1 MRMGMRKWLGESTY
15 RLNLREAIL
24 FLAFHESLDSLPGL
38 QRTNSAVA
46 GDIEAN
52 YSSVARFALNS
63 CWASVVVTLFSG
75 VSIRG
80 YANSTLVYPFK
91 YLVLYAKHIKRFS
104 EVISNVEP
112 EMIDGKDLPGILSK
126 ITKEVE
132 RELGSN
138 RINADYSATK
148 TTGILKGLTAY
159 DTHFKRIEKAE
170 KLPADGKTKA
180 TSEKKGEGSVGED
193 KRPPGAEQSASSEK
207 PETSADVPATES
219 DIPFPC
225 TCLRGAKVQLKLLS
239 QMIQEH
245 LSPIVSLRE
254 SLLSN
259 SKLTIHFR
267 DLWLLFQ
274 PGELVVSAK
283 SPVQA
288 YRVIHVSGGR
298 PLMTNAITEKS
309 DSESHTK
316 YESVEHKGFR
326 QKSKISPFAIDCI
339 RYDFDGERF
348 GPVQQNISIEEY
360 EGERPITMLAVW
372 PLRFSEDPKSL
383 RQALVQRGRRFS
395 EFQTFQH
402 RRYEGLSLDEPQ
414 EEVSS
419 PHPAVFDLG
428 LMVPLDRKRSHRG
441 FRACI

>member
-1 MRMGMRKWLGESTY
+1 MRKWIGESTY

-24 FLAFHESLDSLPGL
+24 FLAFNESLESLPGL
-38 QRTNSAVA
+38 QRTNSAVG
-46 GDIEAN
+46 GDIEAA

-63 CWASVVVTLFSG
+63 CWSSVVIALFSG

-104 EVISNVEP
+104 EIISNVEP
-112 EMIDGKDLPGILSK
+112 EVIDGKDLPGILSK

-159 DTHFKRIEKAE
+159 DVHFKRIEKAE
-170 KLPADGKTKA
+170 KLSADGKTKA
-180 TSEKKGEGSVGED
+180 ASEKKGENNVDED
-193 KRPPGAEQSASSEK
+193 KKSRGAEQSAGSEN
-207 PETSADVPATES
+207 PETSADAPAPES
-219 DIPFPC
+219 EIPFPC
-225 TCLRGAKVQLKLLS
+225 ICLRSAKEHLKLLS
-239 QMIQEH
+239 QMIQEY
-245 LSPIVSLRE
+245 LGPIVSLRE

-259 SKLTIHFR
+259 SKLTIYFR

-309 DSESHTK
+309 DNKSHAK
-316 YESVEHKGFR
+316 YEPVEHKGFR
-326 QKSKISPFAIDCI
+326 HKSKMSPFTIDCI
-339 RYDFDGERF
+339 SYDFDGENF

-360 EGERPITMLAVW
+360 EGEKSITMLTVW
-372 PLRFSEDPKSL
+372 PLRFSEDPESAK
-383 RQALVQRGRRFS
+383 QALVQRGRRFS

-414 EEVSS
+414 EEVSP
-419 PHPAVFDLG
+419 PHLVLLELG
-428 LMVPLDRKRSHRG
+428 LMLSPDRK
-441 FRACI
+441 